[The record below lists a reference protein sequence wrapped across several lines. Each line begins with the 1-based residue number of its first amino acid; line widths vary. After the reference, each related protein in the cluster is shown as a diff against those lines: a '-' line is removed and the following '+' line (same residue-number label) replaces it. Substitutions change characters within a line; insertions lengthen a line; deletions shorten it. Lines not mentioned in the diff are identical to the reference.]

1 MTYKWNGDRL
11 GAVFALPAAVVD
23 SSLRMA
29 GATQLKVLLWFA
41 RQGQFDAEA
50 CSAAIGVSAADC
62 RDAMQFWTE
71 TGLLLAEGEVA
82 FAPVPAPAPVLPV
95 LPVEPKRR
103 PGLPEVIQKQ
113 KTCGDFDYLLKT
125 AEGRLGRPITPGEME
140 SFLYIYD
147 TVGLPA
153 EVILMILVDAVNKD
167 KVRVKSSFRSYL
179 EKVALTWAEQ
189 GITTV
194 PAAELELCR
203 QENRRKTG
211 EHIRTLFGL
220 SRPLT
225 LLQLENAMRWE
236 EEFRFGDDILLV
248 ALAKCKEKTD
258 TVNVNYIHKVL
269 EGWYTEGIATVE
281 QAKAAGAVKKKS
293 NAKPLLSDDST
304 PADSGDA
311 YEQMAAD
318 WRPVYKKPKKD
329 GV

>member
-11 GAVFALPAAVVD
+11 DAVFALPASVVD
-23 SSLRMA
+23 GSLRMA

-41 RQGQFDAEA
+41 RQGRFDPAA
-50 CSAAIGVSAADC
+50 CAAAIGVSEADC

-71 TGLLLAEGEVA
+71 TGLLIPAGEVA
-82 FAPVPAPAPVLPV
+82 PAPTSVTPAAAPVLPPLV
-95 LPVEPKRR
+95 AEPKKR

-269 EGWYTEGIATVE
+269 EGWYTEGITTAE
-281 QAKAAGAVKKKS
+281 QAREAGVVKKKS
-293 NAKPLLSDDST
+293 AAKPLLSDDSA
-304 PADSGDA
+304 PADTGDA

-318 WRPVYKKPKKD
+318 WRPIYKK
-329 GV
+329 